1 MTLHRPLGAALS
13 AFLAFAAALS
23 LLIAAPPAHAAAA
36 AQWKRSLLVYHDED
50 RTDAQWQKHLMRVG
64 PDGDFTGQWLFD
76 AAVITAVDHH
86 DKDLMYGR
94 FTGDELA
101 QILDTAFADAARL
114 DAAASALTADH
125 GAPPAPLQ
133 VSITLP
139 WLDPGNHSLKLP
151 GRSTTLDLGVQSQ
164 RVQAADWYLDQ
175 IKSRAQA
182 AHWQHLALY
191 GAYYHRE
198 ELLDATGDTS
208 FAKQLNTDAH
218 SRGLKTV
225 WVPVYGTPHAWDA
238 ASYGFDVVNVQPG
251 QVFRSPQYG
260 GEANGGRLYAVGTEA
275 VKRSQSFEYEASTAG
290 ETQLETWASR
300 QYLAVAQDTGAS
312 KYPQVFFTGLRDDM
326 FDLITT
332 QNSSV
337 GDRWWCYKDLADYLA
352 GQTIANLETGLPWPL
367 QDQPDGTRVVQW
379 TPPAPIDLWALR
391 MDFTDQDPKQPWRGR
406 LTVKVEGPGGTRT
419 SFGQRTGSAEM
430 PPYQQVG
437 VPLALSSAG
446 DSTVSRLTITLSREP
461 GSDWPRITRLVAAR
475 YIVPLIGN
483 GVTGEPSTSSYPAQS
498 GPYAD
503 TAPTHLGFAAGKL
516 TDGHVS
522 PTGIWNWPGA
532 LGWNFYSG
540 VFTVTVDLGQQRSVS
555 EVELMTH
562 YDQTAGIGW
571 PVSPVALVGANAP
584 ARGQGLDS
592 LTEKAAGSSGAP
604 LRTAYAVPDQPLQ
617 QTGTV
622 SMKLAGVAGRYVTV
636 VSHCVGWCLLDE
648 VRVKD
653 TGGVLRSTNRPYT
666 VTPAP
671 SAEQGEQIPYGDNS
685 ERLTNNA
692 VTPEFQPQFGR
703 LLDGIPTVSGG
714 TAEVTWTVPRTVRA
728 ATIWFT
734 KPNQVYGVT
743 LPSSVALMWRDGNG
757 TWSRQRSFNVVADG
771 ASPHATLSLPPG
783 TQVTGVRAVLP
794 PIPGSYGWYMVSE
807 LTAR

>member
-1 MTLHRPLGAALS
+1 MPLRRLMAAVLS
-13 AFLAFAAALS
+13 ALALT
-23 LLIAAPPAHAAAA
+23 LLISAAPARAAIA
-36 AQWKRSLLVYHDED
+36 AQWKRSLLVYHDD
-50 RTDAQWQKHLMRVG
+50 SRTDAQWQKHLMRVG
-64 PDGDFTGQWLFD
+64 PNGGFSGQWLFD
-76 AAVITAVDHH
+76 AAVITAVDYHG
-86 DKDLMYGR
+86 KDLMYGR

-101 QILDTAFADAARL
+101 GILDTAFADAARL
-114 DAAASALTADH
+114 DSAAIALTKAH

-151 GRSTTLDLGVQSQ
+151 GRSGTLDLGVQSQ

-175 IKSRAQA
+175 VKSRAQA
-182 AHWQHLALY
+182 AHWQRLTLF

-198 ELLDATGDTS
+198 ELIDATGDTT
-208 FAKQLNTDAH
+208 FAKQLNADAH
-218 SRGLKTV
+218 SRGMKTV

-300 QYLAVAQDTGAS
+300 QYLAVAHDTGADA
-312 KYPQVFFTGLRDDM
+312 YPQVFFTGLQDDM

-332 QNSSV
+332 QTAAA
-337 GDRWWCYKDLADYLA
+337 GDRWWCYQDLADYLA
-352 GQTIANLETGLPWPL
+352 GQTIANLEIGLPWPV
-367 QDQPDGTRVVQW
+367 QDQPNGTRVVQW

-391 MDFTDQDPKQPWRGR
+391 MDFKDRDSAQPWRGR
-406 LTVKVEGPGGTRT
+406 LTVRVDGPGGTRT

-437 VPLALSSAG
+437 VPLALSPAG
-446 DSTVSRLTITLSREP
+446 DSTVSRLTITLTREP
-461 GSDWPRITRLVAAR
+461 GSDWPNITRLVAAR

-483 GVTGEPSTSSYPAQS
+483 GVTEEPSTSSYTVQQ

-503 TAPTHLGFAAGKL
+503 TASTHLGFTKGKL
-516 TDGHVS
+516 TDGQIS
-522 PTGIWNWPGA
+522 ANGNWNWPGA

-540 VFTVTVDLGQQRSVS
+540 LFTVTVDLGQQRAVS
-555 EVELMTH
+555 EVALIAH

-571 PVSPVALVGANAP
+571 PISPVALVGVAAP
-584 ARGQGLDS
+584 ARKAGLDS
-592 LTEKAAGSSGAP
+592 LTEKAAGTSGAS
-604 LRTAYAVPDQPLQ
+604 LRTAYSVPGQPFQ
-617 QTGTV
+617 QAGTV
-622 SMKLAGVAGRYVTV
+622 SMKLAGVTGRYVTV

-648 VRVKD
+648 VQVKD
-653 TGGVLRSTNRPYT
+653 SGGQIRSTGKPYT
-666 VTPAP
+666 ITPQP
-671 SAEQGEQIPYGDNS
+671 SVNQGQQTAYGDNS

-692 VTPEFQPQFGR
+692 VTPEFQPQFGQ
-703 LLDGIPTVSGG
+703 LLDGIPTATGG
-714 TAEVTWTVPRTVRA
+714 TAEVTWAVPRTVRA

-734 KPNQVYGVT
+734 RQNQAYGVT
-743 LPSSVALMWRDGNG
+743 LPVSPALMWRDQNG
-757 TWSRQRSFNVVADG
+757 VWSQQRPVTVLADG
-771 ASPHATLSLPPG
+771 ASPHATLPLPG
-783 TQVTGVRAVLP
+783 GSQVTGVRAVLP
-794 PIPGSYGWYMVSE
+794 PIPGSNGWYMVSE
-807 LTAR
+807 ITAR